1 MTLQLGMIAVVIVAI
16 AIAANGAM
24 ALADLA
30 GARFVLA
37 NSAEVGVPRT
47 WVPML
52 GLLKGAG
59 AVGLLVG
66 LVAFPPLGV
75 AAAIGPRS
83 SSAPS
88 SPTSARACST
98 TSPFPPPFSWSRFWR
113 WVRSWRA
120 DPQWRRT
127 KLQRP
132 HPRGVEPLQF
142 GV

>member
-52 GLLKGAG
+52 GLLKGAA

-75 AAAIGPRS
+75 AAAVGLTAFFIG
-83 SSAPS
+83 AIV
-88 SPTSARACST
+88 THIRAGVFYNIA
-98 TSPFPPPFSWSRFWR
+98 FPAAFLVVAVLALGAFL
-113 WVRSWRA
+113 A
-120 DPQWRRT
+120 
-127 KLQRP
+127 
-132 HPRGVEPLQF
+132 G
-142 GV
+142 